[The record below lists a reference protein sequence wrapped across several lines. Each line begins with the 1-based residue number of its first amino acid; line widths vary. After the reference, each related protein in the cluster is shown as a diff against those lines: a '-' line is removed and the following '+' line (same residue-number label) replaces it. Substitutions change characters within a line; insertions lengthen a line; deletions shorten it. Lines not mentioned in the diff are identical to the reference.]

1 MSAQAKHLE
10 FAPPPDAGTG
20 RALVAALFVH
30 GLLLVALT
38 AGIQWQKEDNLSAEA
53 ELWSAVPMAAAPPLA
68 AVEPPPTPEPVPEP
82 MPEPKPEPAPKP
94 VEVKPP
100 PPEVN
105 REAEIALAK
114 RRKQL
119 EDEKKLLEAKEA
131 DKRKQLE
138 RQKEEDKKAELKK
151 AQEKKDKLKAEEEKR
166 KLDAKLEAKR
176 EDERKEKERKEAKKQ
191 QEQKEAQKTAKQA
204 AEETK
209 KLEAIRSENM
219 SRISGMAGA
228 TGSDNATGT
237 AMRASGPSDSYSGRI
252 RARIKP
258 NITFTEDIASNTP
271 AEVEVRCAPDGTIV
285 GRKLVKSSGSTA
297 WDNAVLK
304 AIDKTEVLPRDTDG
318 RVHSPLIISF
328 RPRD

>member
-20 RALVAALFVH
+20 RALAAALFVH

-38 AGIQWQKEDNLSAEA
+38 AGIQWQKDDPLSAEA

-68 AVEPPPTPEPVPEP
+68 AVEPPPPPEPTPQPQPEP
-82 MPEPKPEPAPKP
+82 TPKP
-94 VEVKPP
+94 VVVKPP
-100 PPEVN
+100 PPEPN

-119 EDEKKLLEAKEA
+119 DDEKKLLEAKELE
-131 DKRKQLE
+131 KRKQLE

-151 AQEKKDKLKAEEEKR
+151 AQEKKEKLKADEEKR
-166 KLDAKLEAKR
+166 KLD
-176 EDERKEKERKEAKKQ
+176 DERKEKERKEAKQ
-191 QEQKEAQKTAKQA
+191 LQAQKEAQKAAKQA
-204 AEETK
+204 AEDAK
-209 KLEAIRSENM
+209 KMDAIRDENM
-219 SRISGMAGA
+219 RRMAGMAGA
-228 TGSDNATGT
+228 TGSENATGT
-237 AMRASGPSDSYSGRI
+237 ALRASGPSDSYGGRI